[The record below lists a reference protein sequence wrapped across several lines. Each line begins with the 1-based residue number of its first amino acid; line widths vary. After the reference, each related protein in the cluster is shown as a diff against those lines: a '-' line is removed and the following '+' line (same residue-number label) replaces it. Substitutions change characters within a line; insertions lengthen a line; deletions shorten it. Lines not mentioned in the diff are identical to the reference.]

1 MTRQILEKINY
12 EGRLQSMFGRPL
24 DDYFKLTGIKPDF
37 ELTCSACWRGY
48 IGTWEILDDHLY
60 LTDLSELMGD
70 GKKNMQTFFP
80 DDPVRVFAYWY
91 SGQLRVPQGERVVD
105 PGFYSS
111 YERDLLI
118 DIKKGV
124 VRKIEVRE
132 NELPMIKPKESEL
145 SVDTLINDEPL
156 DVKTQRRNRLKS
168 LVIKGKQRGYLT
180 YTEINIHVEE
190 GDLEILK
197 FPGDL
202 EEVSMDGF
210 INDLRDMGITVCDD
224 APEAETILKESK
236 AHDE

>member
-1 MTRQILEKINY
+1 MTRQALEMLNY
-12 EGRLQSMFGRPL
+12 EGSLQSMFGRPL

-124 VRKIEVRE
+124 VQKIEVRE

-156 DVKTQRRNRLKS
+156 DVTQRRNRLKS

>member
-1 MTRQILEKINY
+1 
-12 EGRLQSMFGRPL
+12 MFGRPL

-124 VRKIEVRE
+124 VQKIEVRE

-156 DVKTQRRNRLKS
+156 DVTQRRNRLKS